1 MKNDCKMLRVKSDPR
16 DATDEERKKAVKKLA
31 GAIAHALRSDGEVG
45 LRCFG
50 NACIGKACKAMT
62 IAKGYI
68 APHGYD
74 LYFTPMFIDA
84 KMTGD
89 QRKVGLCFMVY
100 PSYPE

>member
-1 MKNDCKMLRVKSDPR
+1 MENEFKILKVKSDPR
-16 DATDEERKKAVKKLA
+16 DATDEERKMAVKKLA
-31 GAIAHALRSDGEVG
+31 GAIAHALRSDGGVG

-62 IAKGYI
+62 IASGYI

-74 LYFTPMFIDA
+74 LYFRPIFIDTEMNGQQ
-84 KMTGD
+84 KT
-89 QRKVGLCFMVY
+89 GLCFMVY